1 MDGRR
6 EQSRTEKHR
15 SRENPDTRAVSPS
28 GMVQVDDYPNLRL
41 LCWNVGTRCISR
53 KHAFALYE
61 RNWRWLDVARAPD
74 PERALIDD
82 LAREFGR
89 GLINA

>member
-1 MDGRR
+1 MTPPDVDLEAGRPARRNPDDRQGFNRVLISSAVVPSEGAVDSRR

-41 LCWNVGTRCISR
+41 LCWNVGTRCI
-53 KHAFALYE
+53 
-61 RNWRWLDVARAPD
+61 
-74 PERALIDD
+74 
-82 LAREFGR
+82 
-89 GLINA
+89 